1 MSTGGRGRRWIAPFI
16 KQGWLGVGKKVSVLW
31 VGLRCTCLGMPFLH
45 PFREGPVRGKS
56 MWVRDKWPL
65 DLEARNAVLW
75 CEDKCLSGV
84 CAWMEVCMHVRA
96 SVQKGALRNEP
107 EESQV
112 YVIEEHS

>member
-1 MSTGGRGRRWIAPFI
+1 ME
-16 KQGWLGVGKKVSVLW
+16 VSVLW
-31 VGLRCTCLGMPFLH
+31 VGLRCTCLGILH
-45 PFREGPVRGKS
+45 PFREGPVR
-56 MWVRDKWPL
+56 VRDKWPL
-65 DLEARNAVLW
+65 DLGARSAVLW

-96 SVQKGALRNEP
+96 SVQKGALRDEP